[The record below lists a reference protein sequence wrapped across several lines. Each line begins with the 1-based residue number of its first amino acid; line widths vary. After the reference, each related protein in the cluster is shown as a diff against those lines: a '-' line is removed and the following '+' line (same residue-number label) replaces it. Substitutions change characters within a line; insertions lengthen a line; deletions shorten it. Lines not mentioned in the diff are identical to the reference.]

1 MCSRLSSLL
10 PLGVDT
16 DDATQ
21 GTSETDNA
29 VIEEGNPSETG
40 DRNEDIAKVAEELL
54 LGGSALTEAYVS
66 TKDRKAN
73 ERMWNLHG
81 NGLAL
86 DNTLTLLQVN
96 L

>member
-16 DDATQ
+16 DDAAQ

-40 DRNEDIAKVAEELL
+40 DRNEDIAKIAEELL
-54 LGGSALTEAYVS
+54 LGGSAL
-66 TKDRKAN
+66 N
-73 ERMWNLHG
+73 G

-86 DNTLTLLQVN
+86 NNTLTLLQVN